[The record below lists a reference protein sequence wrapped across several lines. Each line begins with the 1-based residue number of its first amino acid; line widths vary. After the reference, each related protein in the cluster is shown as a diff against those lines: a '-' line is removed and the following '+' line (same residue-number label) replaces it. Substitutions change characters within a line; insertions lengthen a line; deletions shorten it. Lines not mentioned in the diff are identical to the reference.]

1 MLKIVS
7 SAMLATNGFR
17 KEVKAVMKIYV
28 VDHFTG
34 SYAVNENKD
43 IVAYVHGPKNLD
55 DMVEEALKIER
66 GEAAATFL
74 NLLEKLKEMG
84 IKELVVETNEEA
96 RIALGKG
103 FEVSVEPAN
112 AIARYVREKAAEIA
126 VDTGFVKSIEDF
138 YSLLHEFTLEL
149 TRRKLRRAAQKRD
162 LLAAQAIRA
171 IDDIDKTTNLFAA
184 RLREWYSLH
193 FPELDDLVREHEDY
207 VRIVAEFGHRDNI
220 TVENLVKLGFSEEKA
235 RKIAEAARKSM
246 GADYPEFDIEP
257 MQRLAR
263 ITLDL
268 YKLRRDLS
276 DYIAQVMKE
285 VAPNITALVGP
296 LLGARLISLAGSLEE
311 LAFLPAST
319 IQVLGAE
326 KALFRALRTG
336 GKPPKHGVIFQYP
349 DIHRSPRW
357 QRGKIARAL
366 AAKLAIA
373 AKVDY
378 FTGRFI
384 GDKLKEAL
392 RKRIEE
398 IKRIYAK
405 PPKRKKEEVKP
416 AKPARPRRGRRGRRK
431 GGRGKGRR

>member
-1 MLKIVS
+1 MPEERVYI
-7 SAMLATNGFR
+7 
-17 KEVKAVMKIYV
+17 

-34 SYAVNENKD
+34 SYAVNEKRD
-43 IVAYVHGPKNLD
+43 LVAYEHAPKTLD

-66 GEAAATFL
+66 GEPNYAL
-74 NLLEKLKEMG
+74 QKLLDKLKEMG
-84 IKELVVETNEEA
+84 VKEVVIEDERLA
-96 RIALGKG
+96 RFVTSKG
-103 FEVSVEPAN
+103 FEVKIEPGN
-112 AIARYVREKAAEIA
+112 EIA
-126 VDTGFVKSIEDF
+126 VEFRGKIPEVVVETGFVSSEDE
-138 YSLLHEFTLEL
+138 YRKLLHEFSLEV

-171 IDDIDKTTNLFAA
+171 IDDIDKTTNLFSA
-184 RLREWYSLH
+184 RIREWYSLH

-207 VRIVAEFGHRDNI
+207 IKIVAELGHRDNI
-220 TVENLVKLGFSEEKA
+220 TKENLMKLGFSEKKA
-235 RKIAEAARKSM
+235 EEIAEAAKKSM
-246 GADYPEFDIEP
+246 GADFSDLDIKAI
-257 MQRLAR
+257 QKFAR
-263 ITLDL
+263 ITLEL
-268 YKLRRDLS
+268 YRLRRELA
-276 DYIAQVMKE
+276 DYIAAVMKE

-336 GKPPKHGVIFQYP
+336 GKPPKHGVIFQFP
-349 DIHRSPRW
+349 AIHRSPRW

-373 AKVDY
+373 ARVDY
-378 FTGRFI
+378 FTGRYI

-392 RKRIEE
+392 MKRIEE

-405 PPKRKKEEVKP
+405 PPKRKAAEARPKP
-416 AKPARPRRGRRGRRK
+416 APRR
-431 GGRGKGRR
+431 RGKGRRRKGGKRR

>member
-1 MLKIVS
+1 MRVYIV
-7 SAMLATNGFR
+7 
-17 KEVKAVMKIYV
+17 E
-28 VDHFTG
+28 HFTG
-34 SYAVNENKD
+34 SYALDENKN
-43 IVAYVHGPKNLD
+43 IVAYEHGPKNLD
-55 DMVEEALKIER
+55 DMVEEALKVER
-66 GEAAATFL
+66 GEPTAAYL
-74 NLLEKLKEMG
+74 RLLDKLKEMG
-84 IKELVVETNEEA
+84 VKEVVVEQPEYA
-96 RIALGKG
+96 KYASAQG
-103 FEVSVEPAN
+103 FEVKVEPAN
-112 AIARYVREKAAEIA
+112 EVAREFRRRAAEF
-126 VDTGFVKSIEDF
+126 VVKTGFVGSEEEYYK
-138 YSLLHEFTLEL
+138 LLHEFTMEL
-149 TRRKLRRAAQKRD
+149 TRRKLRREAQKRD

-171 IDDIDKTTNLFAA
+171 IDDIDKTTNLFSA

-193 FPELDDLVREHEDY
+193 FPELDDLVREHEDF
-207 VRIVAEFGHRDNI
+207 VTIVAELGHRDNI
-220 TVENLVKLGFSEEKA
+220 TKEALVKLGFSEEKA
-235 RKIAEAARKSM
+235 QKIAEAAKKSM
-246 GADYPEFDIEP
+246 GADFPDYDIKA
-257 MQRLAR
+257 MQKLAR
-263 ITLDL
+263 ITLEL
-268 YKLRRDLS
+268 FKLRRELA

-384 GDKLKEAL
+384 GDKLKEML

-398 IKRIYAK
+398 IKRLYAK
-405 PPKRKKEEVKP
+405 PPKRKKE
-416 AKPARPRRGRRGRRK
+416 AKPEAKPRPRRKKPRRK
-431 GGRGKGRR
+431 RK